1 VEFGASG
8 LKERLPAEM
17 ETALYRII
25 QESLTNTAKHA
36 RATKVTI
43 ALAEEDGAIHARICD
58 DGRGFD
64 AQAVLRTPWQDRGLG
79 LAGMT
84 ERASLLNGT
93 VDIQSE
99 PGSGTRIDVKIPVTR
114 ALQMGPAVV
123 TSEMTSA

>member
-1 VEFGASG
+1 
-8 LKERLPAEM
+8 KERLPSEM

-36 RATKVTI
+36 RATKVVI
-43 ALAEEDGAIHARICD
+43 ALAEEDGQIQVRIAD

-93 VDIQSE
+93 VEIKST
-99 PGSGTRIDVKIPVTR
+99 PGQGTTIDVRFPAPR
-114 ALQMGPAVV
+114 ASQVGPL
-123 TSEMTSA
+123 